1 MLLTIVLSYYEG
13 CWTIERS
20 EVASCLKDS
29 AARPSFS
36 FLMLAID
43 EAAEKP

>member
-1 MLLTIVLSYYEG
+1 MLLTISLTYYEG
-13 CWTIERS
+13 CWTIEHS
-20 EVASCLKDS
+20 EATGRLKDS
-29 AARPSFS
+29 AARPTFS